1 MIKVNNQ
8 LIILIFL
15 ISFFIYGPF
24 IYKGGFGPQDD
35 LVYVNQ
41 ALGKTNIAQLTKD
54 RVVYGTDYVASREVA
69 SRPVGMLGLTIANVL
84 FQDNPTPYIIIQLSL
99 WILCIINLSYTL
111 KQTLGDRASL
121 MFILLGQFPI
131 FASTIVFSSF
141 RFGEYGLSVFFWTL
155 SLIFQH
161 KYILNRRLYNY
172 FTGYILLMLGLLS
185 LSIILPLLVI
195 SALLPIIYENK
206 QINDSFKKDIIK
218 YGWQYIFPVI
228 LVAFIFFIYKVY
240 GIRLYNI
247 DSIPKGL
254 ETGISINSFIK
265 CGYYFFVILFEV
277 PIMLID
283 VIPHLENW
291 YILIILALVFSYF
304 RTISNFKDKSLLKSK
319 DSTNKLETQ
328 FIVLVTSTLAFGSVI
343 FFISG
348 YPTVTFG
355 GYNRMLLP
363 SFLLLT
369 IIVSYCMCR
378 TLNTK
383 WIYMSIVIS
392 FLWISS
398 MNVQIS
404 NFVAS
409 WEIRHKVYKDWSS
422 RMKNTNLGSKP
433 YVLACV
439 PFFTINNYNNEE
451 VFLAH
456 FYKAGL
462 SMYGID
468 EVDGE
473 VISWRSVSR
482 NDNYMTVLN
491 FPETFIKPEN
501 LWYYEYD
508 GTNSESK
515 LEKIN
520 TQLQLDSKLKQITVN
535 NINYHP
541 IIFREKILM
550 KFRALAMNN

>member
-1 MIKVNNQ
+1 
-8 LIILIFL
+8 
-15 ISFFIYGPF
+15 
-24 IYKGGFGPQDD
+24 
-35 LVYVNQ
+35 
-41 ALGKTNIAQLTKD
+41 
-54 RVVYGTDYVASREVA
+54 
-69 SRPVGMLGLTIANVL
+69 
-84 FQDNPTPYIIIQLSL
+84 
-99 WILCIINLSYTL
+99 
-111 KQTLGDRASL
+111 
-121 MFILLGQFPI
+121 
-131 FASTIVFSSF
+131 
-141 RFGEYGLSVFFWTL
+141 
-155 SLIFQH
+155 
-161 KYILNRRLYNY
+161 
-172 FTGYILLMLGLLS
+172 
-185 LSIILPLLVI
+185 
-195 SALLPIIYENK
+195 
-206 QINDSFKKDIIK
+206 
-218 YGWQYIFPVI
+218 
-228 LVAFIFFIYKVY
+228 
-240 GIRLYNI
+240 
-247 DSIPKGL
+247 
-254 ETGISINSFIK
+254 
-265 CGYYFFVILFEV
+265 
-277 PIMLID
+277 
-283 VIPHLENW
+283 
-291 YILIILALVFSYF
+291 
-304 RTISNFKDKSLLKSK
+304 
-319 DSTNKLETQ
+319 
-328 FIVLVTSTLAFGSVI
+328 
-343 FFISG
+343 
-348 YPTVTFG
+348 
-355 GYNRMLLP
+355 
-363 SFLLLT
+363 
-369 IIVSYCMCR
+369 
-378 TLNTK
+378 
-383 WIYMSIVIS
+383 MSIVIS